1 MIVLTGEQMFTIIG
15 SMAVE
20 IDEPIK
26 VAAVFFRGEVR
37 PVWFSR
43 RGTQIKI
50 KETTFI
56 WTTFQGSSTI
66 HHFSVTDG
74 NALYELCYQSDIL
87 HWRLARTEEGVV

>member
-37 PVWFSR
+37 PVWFSWNGR
-43 RGTQIKI
+43 QIKI
-50 KETTFI
+50 KETAFT
-56 WTTFQGSSTI
+56 WKSREGSAVI
-66 HHFSVTDG
+66 LHFSVTDG
-74 NALYELCYQSDIL
+74 QGLYEVCYNMESL
-87 HWRLARTEEGVV
+87 GWRITKSEEQ

>member
-26 VAAVFFRGEVR
+26 VAAVFFREEVK

-50 KETTFI
+50 KETAFT
-56 WTTFQGSSTI
+56 WKSREGSAVI
-66 HHFSVTDG
+66 LHLSVTDG
-74 NALYELCYQSDIL
+74 QGLYEVCYNMESL
-87 HWRLARTEEGVV
+87 GWRITKSEEQ